1 LENGKHTIV
10 VKTFAGLEQVLSNE
24 LKAIGAE
31 EIKVLNRA
39 VSIKGDDEVLYKANY
54 LCRTA
59 LRVLVLIDTFKIS
72 NEEDLYNRIA
82 KTNWS
87 KYMDVDH
94 TFAIDA
100 NVYNSVLTHTKYAAL
115 KMKDA
120 IVDQFRRK
128 FNTRPDVE
136 TKHPDF
142 RLSIHIESNN
152 CSLYIDSSGNSLSR
166 RGYRVAANEAPM
178 NEVLASGLIKLAKWD
193 CKSNFIDPMCGSGTI
208 LIEAAMMACNIPAG
222 YYRRYFSFI
231 NWKNFNADIWKKIIS
246 ESEANIIEPDCR
258 IIGSDISNKS
268 IEIAKQN
275 IKRARLHY
283 DIELKQVSIQDSEA
297 PEDKGFVLTNPPYD
311 ERLEIED
318 ATVLYEEIGDTL
330 KNKYQGCT
338 AWMITS
344 NRDALRFVGLA
355 TSKRISVF
363 NGALECDFVKYD
375 LYEGTKKISRR
386 DIDFKPFDSRRNNH
400 DYDSENMTRR
410 REEYRMK
417 HNKENSEEGGD
428 FRRGDR
434 KPRGDFRRD
443 DRRSGGD
450 FRKDDRK
457 PRGDFRRDDRRTGGD
472 FRRDDRKP
480 RGDFRRDDRR
490 SGGDLRKDDRKPRG
504 DFRRDDRRS
513 GGDFRKDDRKPRGD
527 FRRDDRRSGGDFRKD
542 DRKPRGDF
550 RRDDRRS
557 GGDFRRDDRKPRGD
571 FRRDDRRSGGDF
583 RKDGRKSFDRKPKFE
598 NREPKPFRKKD

>member
-1 LENGKHTIV
+1 MENGKHTIV

-268 IEIAKQN
+268 LEIAKQN
-275 IKRARLHY
+275 IKRARLHH

-297 PEDKGFVLTNPPYD
+297 PEDKGFLLTNPPYD

-400 DYDSENMTRR
+400 DYDSENMTKR

-417 HNKENSEEGGD
+417 HNKENSEEEGD

-434 KPRGDFRRD
+434 RSGGDFRRDDRKPRRDFRRD

-450 FRKDDRK
+450 F
-457 PRGDFRRDDRRTGGD
+457 
-472 FRRDDRKP
+472 
-480 RGDFRRDDRR
+480 
-490 SGGDLRKDDRKPRG
+490 RKDDRKPRG

-557 GGDFRRDDRKPRGD
+557 G
-571 FRRDDRRSGGDF
+571 SDF
-583 RKDGRKSFDRKPKFE
+583 RKDGRKSFDKKPKFE